1 MKILLIHNKYK
12 EVGGEDAVFH
22 AEHQLLLKYGHVVEE
37 LIFDNSEIKTAVDKL
52 LSGLKLIYNP
62 AAARRVR
69 KKIEEFNPDVIH
81 VHNFVLIAS
90 PSVFYVARKFN
101 LPVIVTL
108 HNYRLICPSVTLFHK
123 NKIYEKSMHAVLPL
137 DAIIKGVYRNSRV
150 QTAALAMMTALHSM
164 IGTWRNKVDI
174 YVALTQFARKKFE
187 ASAISIPAEKL
198 LVKPN
203 FVTDHGSGVINR
215 KDFFLFVGRLA
226 EEKGIRTLL
235 KAATLADFKLTI
247 IGDGPLRNLV
257 TEFAKEH
264 PNVCYKGFQDP
275 AAVINHMKICK
286 ALIFPSEWYE
296 GFPITILEALCT
308 GTVVVA
314 SRLGGMAEIIQ
325 DGVNGLHFEAG
336 DAQDLAS
343 RIEEINRSPEY
354 LKSVSAK
361 ARLTYLDHYTPE
373 KNYALLMD
381 VYTRALALRLETQ
394 GNFIYKPLG
403 QAGIEK

>member
-1 MKILLIHNKYK
+1 
-12 EVGGEDAVFH
+12 
-22 AEHQLLLKYGHVVEE
+22 LLLKYGHVVEE
-37 LIFDNSEIKTAVDKL
+37 LIFDNSEIKTAVDRL

-62 AAARRVR
+62 AAARRV
-69 KKIEEFNPDVIH
+69 KMKIEGFNPDVIH
-81 VHNFVLIAS
+81 VHNFVPIAS
-90 PSVFYVARKFN
+90 PAVFYVARKFN
-101 LPVIVTL
+101 IPVIVTL

-123 NKIYEKSMHAVLPL
+123 NKIYERSMHTILPL
-137 DAIIKGVYRNSRV
+137 DAIIKGVYRNSRL
-150 QTAALAMMTALHSM
+150 QTAALAMMTALHS
-164 IGTWRNKVDI
+164 ILGTWRNKVDLYI
-174 YVALTQFARKKFE
+174 ALTDFARKKFE
-187 ASAISIPAEKL
+187 TSAISIPARKL

-203 FVTDHGSGVINR
+203 FVTDHGMGEMTR

-235 KAATLADFKLTI
+235 KAATLADFKLII
-247 IGDGPLRNLV
+247 IGDGPLRELV
-257 TEFAKEH
+257 TDFAKENA
-264 PNVCYKGFQDP
+264 NVCYKGFQDSG
-275 AAVINHMKICK
+275 AVIDHMKSCK

-296 GFPITILEALCT
+296 GFPITILEALST

-314 SRLGGMAEIIQ
+314 SNLGGMAEIIQ

-336 DAQDLAS
+336 DARDLVS

-373 KNYALLMD
+373 QNYALLID
-381 VYTRALALRLETQ
+381 VYNRAVALHLEAE

-403 QAGIEK
+403 QGG